1 MKTTKTLE
9 TYGDKMLNFNFA
21 RAVTQEHV
29 NQFGKWG
36 YQEHTLPEWLMFIGE
51 ELGEVNKAV
60 AEFMYRGGDPK
71 DIYKEAIQTATL
83 LLKLAEFFK

>member
-9 TYGDKMLNFNFA
+9 TYGDQMLNFNFA

-29 NQFGKWG
+29 NQFNKWG
-36 YQEHTLPEWLMFIGE
+36 YQEQTLPEWLMFIGE
-51 ELGEVNKAV
+51 ELGEVNEAV

-71 DIYKEAIQTATL
+71 EIYNEAIQAATL